1 MESVMHNQT
10 QYVSKI
16 PDKDGYRTY
25 SDTEH
30 QIWAKLYAVQEKSLP
45 GIACPEYMS
54 ALEEIGLPR
63 NSVPQLKDINE
74 TLKKKTGWGIE
85 GVPALI
91 SFERFF
97 GLLAE
102 KKFPAA
108 TFIRTSDDFEYL
120 QEPDI
125 FHEIFGHCPLL
136 MNEVYTDFMQKFGE
150 LAASASAEDQIMLAR
165 LYWFTVEF
173 GLIQSNKDLQ
183 IYGAG
188 IVSSVNESKYALS
201 NKPQKY
207 ELDLVE
213 VFRTLYRIDIM
224 QPIYFVIS
232 SFDQLFNLVDAPRV
246 VFESIAEARSL
257 GPHKPL
263 FAVGDL
269 PEDDLRKRIASQ
281 S

>member
-1 MESVMHNQT
+1 M
-10 QYVSKI
+10 
-16 PDKDGYRTY
+16 PKDR
-25 SDTEH
+25 
-30 QIWAKLYAVQEKSLP
+30 
-45 GIACPEYMS
+45 
-54 ALEEIGLPR
+54 
-63 NSVPQLKDINE
+63 VPQLNE
-74 TLKKKTGWGIE
+74 VTKKLTKKTGWGVE

-108 TFIRTSDDFEYL
+108 TFIRKQSDFEYL

-136 MNEVYTDFMQKFGE
+136 MNDVYADFMQKFGE
-150 LAASASAEDQIMLAR
+150 LGRNASDEDQVMLAR

-173 GLIQSNKDLQ
+173 GLIQTNRNLQ

-201 NKPQKY
+201 SKPKLVQ
-207 ELDLVE
+207 LDLVE

-224 QPIYFVIS
+224 QPIYFVI
-232 SFDQLFNLVDAPRV
+232 L
-246 VFESIAEARSL
+246 SL
-257 GPHKPL
+257 IH
-263 FAVGDL
+263 
-269 PEDDLRKRIASQ
+269 I
-281 S
+281 

>member
-1 MESVMHNQT
+1 MHNQT
-10 QYVSKI
+10 KYVSKV
-16 PDKDGYRTY
+16 PNASGERSYTP
-25 SDTEH
+25 TEH
-30 QIWAKLYAVQEKSLP
+30 DIWKKLYKIQENSLS
-45 GIACPEYMS
+45 GVACPEYIS
-54 ALEEIGLPR
+54 ALEEISLPKDR
-63 NSVPQLKDINE
+63 VPQLNDVTKKLI
-74 TLKKKTGWGIE
+74 KKTGWGVE

-108 TFIRTSDDFEYL
+108 TFIRKQRDFEYL

-136 MNEVYTDFMQKFGE
+136 MNDVYADFMQKFGE
-150 LAASASAEDQIMLAR
+150 LGRNASDEDQVMLAR

-173 GLIQSNKDLQ
+173 GLIQTNKNLQ

-201 NKPQKY
+201 SKPKVVQ
-207 ELDLVE
+207 LDLVN

-232 SFDQLFNLVDAPRV
+232 SLNELFSLVENPKN
-246 VFESIAEARSL
+246 VFESIVEAKSL
-257 GPHKPL
+257 GPYKPL
-263 FAVGDL
+263 FDVEDL
-269 PEDDLRKRIASQ
+269 PNNDLRKKIAQ
-281 S
+281 QH

>member
-1 MESVMHNQT
+1 
-10 QYVSKI
+10 
-16 PDKDGYRTY
+16 
-25 SDTEH
+25 
-30 QIWAKLYAVQEKSLP
+30 
-45 GIACPEYMS
+45 
-54 ALEEIGLPR
+54 
-63 NSVPQLKDINE
+63 
-74 TLKKKTGWGIE
+74 
-85 GVPALI
+85 
-91 SFERFF
+91 
-97 GLLAE
+97 
-102 KKFPAA
+102 
-108 TFIRTSDDFEYL
+108 
-120 QEPDI
+120 
-125 FHEIFGHCPLL
+125 

-201 NKPQKY
+201 NKPQRY

-232 SFDQLFNLVDAPRV
+232 SFDQLFNLVDAPKA
-246 VFESIAEARSL
+246 VFESIAEARAL

-263 FAVGDL
+263 FAVDDL
-269 PEDDLRKRIASQ
+269 PEDDLRKK
-281 S
+281 